1 MPSSTTS
8 SLSDPKSDTE
18 ELSDTSNTDV
28 KDAAPPGTPIE
39 FRHECSI
46 CDTEKAVNDMIQ
58 LLPCMHIYCNECITL
73 HKQFGSKVC
82 PQLHCYSSL
91 QPNEE
96 HRLNLCEN
104 DLCAHRFG
112 LPSDLFKLTLCKHE
126 ICVNCFEDAVHKD
139 PPLCPIAD
147 CGVVLE
153 EDEKDSCDMCKTTTE
168 NDKLLSTICCNSIVC
183 QNCFIQAW
191 ERTDKPR
198 TSTEVR
204 CPKDECFD
212 KKKGGAS
219 KKNQEGGKKGSG
231 KKQVTTP
238 TLAKC
243 KGAPDCARV
252 ALRNFPSEQECEHDV
267 CLQCLDRMIADC
279 QVS

>member
-126 ICVNCFEDAVHKD
+126 I
-139 PPLCPIAD
+139 
-147 CGVVLE
+147 
-153 EDEKDSCDMCKTTTE
+153 
-168 NDKLLSTICCNSIVC
+168 
-183 QNCFIQAW
+183 W
-191 ERTDKPR
+191 
-198 TSTEVR
+198 
-204 CPKDECFD
+204 
-212 KKKGGAS
+212 
-219 KKNQEGGKKGSG
+219 
-231 KKQVTTP
+231 
-238 TLAKC
+238 
-243 KGAPDCARV
+243 
-252 ALRNFPSEQECEHDV
+252 
-267 CLQCLDRMIADC
+267 
-279 QVS
+279 